1 MQGVLRGLLST
12 VHGRMRRRT
21 FIFLVTLSY
30 ALLFAPFL
38 LAVVAPGLFLL
49 ELPALN
55 ACLAFANLLALGLVY
70 VGTAFIAAKRLQDMN
85 KPGEVALMTLLP
97 GGFLLL
103 LWIATQPPVD
113 TEMDNGAGGNS
124 YGPNPRMKKAHRGGQ
139 QSARREFTSR
149 AEITKPEAG
158 EPI

>member
-1 MQGVLRGLLST
+1 MQDILRGLLGT
-12 VHGRMRRRT
+12 VRGRMRRRT
-21 FIFLVTLSY
+21 FISLITLSY
-30 ALLFAPFL
+30 TVLFAPFL
-38 LAVVAPGLFLL
+38 LSVVTPGFLL

-85 KPGEVALMTLLP
+85 KPGEFALMTLLP

-124 YGPNPRMKKAHRGGQ
+124 YGPNPRVRQAHRGGQ
-139 QSARREFTSR
+139 RGARREFTSR
-149 AEITKPEAG
+149 AEIAKPEAG